1 MLKSGF
7 HANNPLLVRR
17 SAPIG
22 LAQQRI
28 TLVTWMNK
36 STSGKPGPC
45 NRGKRFTF
53 GSLGAGQ
60 RFLALHR
67 RSLPAKPS
75 PPRFNLSL
83 ISFIQEI
90 IVGRYF
96 GGRRCER
103 SITSTSLP
111 TDSCNQCHSVM
122 TTNTRTSK
130 LLRQNPE
137 GPVAKVRYLLLLNIY
152 SGS

>member
-7 HANNPLLVRR
+7 HAKNPPLVRR

-36 STSGKPGPC
+36 STSGEPGPC

-60 RFLALHR
+60 LGVAPQECG
-67 RSLPAKPS
+67 SLPAKPS

-96 GGRRCER
+96 EDRRCER
-103 SITSTSLP
+103 SHFNLSANRFL
-111 TDSCNQCHSVM
+111 
-122 TTNTRTSK
+122 
-130 LLRQNPE
+130 
-137 GPVAKVRYLLLLNIY
+137 
-152 SGS
+152 

>member
-7 HANNPLLVRR
+7 HAKNPPLVRR

-36 STSGKPGPC
+36 SL
-45 NRGKRFTF
+45 RGLATGEKGSTF

-67 RSLPAKPS
+67 RNVAVCLPSHSRHASISASSHSSKKSLSEGILKIDVA
-75 PPRFNLSL
+75 N
-83 ISFIQEI
+83 
-90 IVGRYF
+90 VH
-96 GGRRCER
+96 
-103 SITSTSLP
+103 TSTSLP
-111 TDSCNQCHSVM
+111 TGSCNQCHSVM

-130 LLRQNPE
+130 PLRQNPE